1 LTRGCQEERQEEKRD
16 FGSDKTYQKEQRKR
30 ERAKGARN
38 RNHRP
43 ESRNLQTRPRASNAT
58 EKKATSEN
66 RKTPR
71 VLGEKRLRN

>member
-30 ERAKGARN
+30 ERAKDARN